1 MASIT
6 PEEFEDE
13 MNDIFTDVYPDT
25 IVDGVHSV
33 CGLLKEL
40 GYEEGA
46 LVFSACVNDWFDTYI
61 FDKEGSLNDLCD
73 AGRV

>member
-1 MASIT
+1 MEQNVNKKILLHACCAICSGYPIT
-6 PEEFEDE
+6 
-13 MNDIFTDVYPDT
+13 
-25 IVDGVHSV
+25 
-33 CGLLKEL
+33 LLKEL

-61 FDKEGSLNDLCD
+61 FDEEGTLNDLRD